1 MFSSVTQLIVIFIFA
16 FGLGAQAEQAPALI
30 QVTSFAEVS
39 MEPNIA
45 VLQLEIW
52 AKAGS
57 AKPAQEVAA
66 RYFQKVKATIESFKI
81 KKDDF
86 VTTNYSVTP
95 DYVYDQKTQQNRI
108 VGFRV
113 TQNLQISLRQAE
125 KAGSLVDE
133 LIGAEKTDKSGVS
146 IQSIGW
152 DSDKKAAAET
162 QAMSQAIK
170 NAKKRAE
177 DMATAAGVKIKG
189 LYRLANSQSHVEPQ
203 QLRAAMKFSMTEAAS
218 DQTQLPAGTIKVRA
232 DVSADYLIQ

>member
-86 VTTNYSVTP
+86 ERLNSVTP